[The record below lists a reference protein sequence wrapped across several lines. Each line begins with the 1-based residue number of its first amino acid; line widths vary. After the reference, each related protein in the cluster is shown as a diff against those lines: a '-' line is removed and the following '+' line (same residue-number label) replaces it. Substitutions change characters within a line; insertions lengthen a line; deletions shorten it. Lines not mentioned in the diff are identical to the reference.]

1 MRIDDEFCKR
11 LPLEPSQELIDF
23 VNEKPAFN
31 TQCLIY
37 RVGYENGRKVAMC
50 KCTAC
55 GEEFSQEWVANEHCP
70 YTYSNCTFGFRN
82 GKTNEAVCGKVVT
95 MCPHCASPVN
105 VYHISDFGK
114 HNARIQIA
122 CEHFLTVQILDGALC
137 LLVWWAS
144 RLVHKNGTVKNYVT
158 ASESN
163 IYTKKNKKVV
173 IPYTSNGWHVLHRH
187 RTAIDSI
194 KTTNIFPFKDELLK
208 NTDFENAKLEKYFL
222 SGDYVCPSMYA
233 QLYRKHPN
241 VENLIMNDVSFYVSE
256 RLKACCSYY
265 YGYSIEN
272 LTGIDFAE
280 SRPSKMLGLTKD
292 ELKEFAALK
301 LSGDFLSF
309 YKENKEKYSLSEV
322 ALLSKNF
329 DIYGLRKIAKG
340 KQNALKIARYLQK
353 QKKYSILVD
362 YDFLHDYW
370 EMLDQLEIKIDDK
383 NRFPHKL
390 HNAHDSMSKCLK
402 ERKAKILEEQYKNR
416 YELLKKLS
424 FEADGFL
431 IRPCKNDGELF
442 YEGKQLDHCVY
453 SYAKRH
459 CSGETAI
466 FFVRKSDSPSTPFYT
481 LEFDEKN
488 CKIRQ
493 NRGYKNTT
501 KDEKVSQFAEKW
513 LTYAKKIKEKENGK
527 HKRINKARCNTAA
540 GA

>member
-11 LPLEPSQELIDF
+11 LPTKPSQELIDF
-23 VNEKPAFN
+23 VNAKPNFN
-31 TQCLIY
+31 IQCLVY
-37 RVGYENGRKVAMC
+37 RVSYENGHKVASC

-55 GEEFSQEWVANEHCP
+55 GKEFSQEWVSQEGCP
-70 YTYSNCTFGFRN
+70 HTYSKCTFGFRN
-82 GKTNEAVCGKVVT
+82 SLTNEAVCGKSIT
-95 MCPHCASPVN
+95 LCPHCESGVN
-105 VYHISDFGK
+105 VYHISDFGN
-114 HNARIQIA
+114 HAARIQIA
-122 CEHFLTVQILDGALC
+122 YEPFLTVEVLDGALC
-137 LLVWWAS
+137 LLVWSAR
-144 RLVHKNGTVKNYVT
+144 RLLRRNGTIENIIT
-158 ASESN
+158 SAESN
-163 IYTKKNKKVV
+163 IYTKRNKK
-173 IPYTSNGWHVLHRH
+173 IITPSGLGWHVLSRH

-208 NTDFENAKLEKYFL
+208 NTDFENAKLEKYFF
-222 SGDYVCPSMYA
+222 SGNNVCPSMYA

-265 YGYSIEN
+265 YGYSIEK

-301 LSGDFLSF
+301 LNSDFLSF

-353 QKKYSILVD
+353 QKKYSTLVD
-362 YDFLHDYW
+362 YNFLHDYW

-416 YELLKKLS
+416 YELLKKFS

-501 KDEKVSQFAEKW
+501 KDENVSQFAEKW

-527 HKRINKARCNTAA
+527 PKRVNSARNRTTTSA
-540 GA
+540 

>member
-1 MRIDDEFCKR
+1 MRIDDEFCKKI
-11 LPLEPSQELIDF
+11 PSEPSQELRSFIED
-23 VNEKPAFN
+23 KPSFN
-31 TQCLIY
+31 THCIVY
-37 RVGYENGRKVAMC
+37 RVGYENGKKVAMC

-55 GEEFSQEWVANEHCP
+55 GKEFFQEYVANEHCP
-70 YTYSNCTFGFRN
+70 HTYSRCTFGFRV
-82 GKTNEAVCGKVVT
+82 NEYEIVCGKCTT
-95 MCPHCASPVN
+95 MCPHCLSPVT
-105 VYHISDFGK
+105 VYHISDFG
-114 HNARIQIA
+114 RCSRLQIA
-122 CEHFLTVQILDGALC
+122 YEPFLTVEIVDGALC
-137 LLVWWAS
+137 LLVWSAR
-144 RLVHKNGTVKNYVT
+144 RLLGRNGTIENNIT
-158 ASESN
+158 STESN
-163 IYTKKNKKVV
+163 IYTKRNKK
-173 IPYTSNGWHVLHRH
+173 IITPCGLGWHVLSRH

-208 NTDFENAKLEKYFL
+208 NTDFENAKLEKYFF
-222 SGDYVCPSMYA
+222 SGNNVYPSMYA

-301 LSGDFLSF
+301 LSSDFLSF

-329 DIYGLRKIAKG
+329 DIYSLRKISKG

-353 QKKYSILVD
+353 QKKYSTLVD

-416 YELLKKLS
+416 YELLKKFS

-431 IRPCKNDGELF
+431 IRPCKDDGELF

-501 KDEKVSQFAEKW
+501 KDKNVSQFAEKW
-513 LTYAKKIKEKENGK
+513 LSYAKKIKEKENGK
-527 HKRINKARCNTAA
+527 SKRVNSTRIATVTSA
-540 GA
+540 